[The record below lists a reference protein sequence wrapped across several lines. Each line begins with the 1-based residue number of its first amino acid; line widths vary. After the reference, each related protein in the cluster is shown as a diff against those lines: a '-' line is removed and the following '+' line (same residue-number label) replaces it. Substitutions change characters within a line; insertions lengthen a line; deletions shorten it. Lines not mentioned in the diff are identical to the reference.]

1 MSAGWIKLHR
11 KMTKSAWYS
20 KPEYVATWVHLL
32 MRANHKDGEW
42 MCGNQIVKI
51 KRGQF
56 ASGRKQL
63 SAEIGITENKLRAII
78 HHFKTNQQLHQQAF
92 SKYSVFTVLNYDD
105 YQDSNQKNNQQTTSK
120 PPANHQQ
127 PTTNKNDKN
136 DKEVKERRK
145 NAPVVDYESI
155 VGLNLTAWEEWQKYR
170 SDRKIA
176 KYKSPKQAEN
186 LATFP
191 HDVQQASVDESI
203 RQNWMGL
210 FPEKLVEKNNGTR
223 YSKNNGKFDALSA
236 ILNS

>member
-1 MSAGWIKLHR
+1 
-11 KMTKSAWYS
+11 
-20 KPEYVATWVHLL
+20 

-63 SAEIGITENKLRAII
+63 SREIGITENKLRAII
-78 HHFKTNQQLHQQAF
+78 NHFKTNQQLHQQAF

-105 YQDSNQKNNQQTTSK
+105 YQESNQQITSK

-127 PTTNKNDKN
+127 LTTNKNDKN
-136 DKEVKERRK
+136 DKEVKIGRK
-145 NAPVVDYESI
+145 NALGVDYESI

-176 KYKSPKQAEN
+176 TNKSPKQAEN

-191 HDVQQASVDESI
+191 HDIQQASVDESI

-210 FPEKLVEKNNGTR
+210 FPEKLLEKKNGTR
-223 YSKNNGKFDALSA
+223 YSKTNGGFDAASA
-236 ILNS
+236 ILDS

>member
-1 MSAGWIKLHR
+1 VSAGWIKLHR
-11 KMTKSAWYS
+11 KMTNSVWYS

-63 SAEIGITENKLRAII
+63 SREIGITENKLRAII
-78 HHFKTNQQLHQQAF
+78 NHFKTNQQLHQQAF

-105 YQDSNQKNNQQTTSK
+105 YQESNQQITSK

-127 PTTNKNDKN
+127 LTTNKNDKN
-136 DKEVKERRK
+136 DKEVKIGRK
-145 NAPVVDYESI
+145 NALGVDYESI

-191 HDVQQASVDESI
+191 HDIQQASVDESI

-210 FPEKLVEKNNGTR
+210 FPEKLLEKKNGTR
-223 YSKNNGKFDALSA
+223 YSKTNGGFDAASA
-236 ILNS
+236 ILDS